1 MFTIVQINQLSDERS
16 SFAQGT
22 RRALTF
28 ESADYDFLER
38 FAIRLTLTGP
48 RGFAYV
54 VRYAVE

>member
-1 MFTIVQINQLSDERS
+1 MFVINRICQRT
-16 SFAQGT
+16 GT

>member
-1 MFTIVQINQLSDERS
+1 MFVINRICQRT
-16 SFAQGT
+16 GT
-22 RRALTF
+22 CRALTF

-54 VRYAVE
+54 VRHAVE